1 MAGLK
6 SQQFHLIPNFHF
18 SIILKREEVYIRKF
32 EEFARRKTGRGERG
46 VSNPFLYGFE
56 VQEKT
61 RFSGVKALLTLSQPY
76 P

>member
-1 MAGLK
+1 MG
-6 SQQFHLIPNFHF
+6 
-18 SIILKREEVYIRKF
+18 KF
-32 EEFARRKTGRGERG
+32 EGFARRKMGRGERG

-56 VQEKT
+56 VQGKT